1 MKRDAGQRAACTYVI
16 FDFTTPSGRR
26 ALFPTR
32 RRRFLARST
41 AAAPRYTVLSFLLQV
56 STKEGRVQ
64 HQALV
69 DALCRCPRGRIQ
81 ALSSSFRGAH
91 TSCSRPARCN
101 CTVCCRGVTGDHAQ
115 APLAPAARR
124 HRAHRSSADNSPRGL
139 IFSHELA
146 RGTPR
151 RYPYTRPRS
160 RPSISRWS
168 CRACAP
174 DTTNQPTL
182 VLISCRSGSWAMKA
196 PLR

>member
-1 MKRDAGQRAACTYVI
+1 MILPPLVVG
-16 FDFTTPSGRR
+16 
-26 ALFPTR
+26 
-32 RRRFLARST
+32 
-41 AAAPRYTVLSFLLQV
+41 VLSSPHDDADFSHGPQLLRQDTPYCRFCCRSQPRRGEF
-56 STKEGRVQ
+56 STKRS
-64 HQALV
+64 
-69 DALCRCPRGRIQ
+69 CRCPRGRIQ

-91 TSCSRPARCN
+91 TSCSRPARAIAPY
-101 CTVCCRGVTGDHAQ
+101 VAAGVTGDHAQ

-182 VLISCRSGSWAMKA
+182 AVLIFLS
-196 PLR
+196 